1 LGTTGPSVAEF
12 DQELT
17 VVKASRT
24 LIDRFNARI
33 KNNPIVAALI
43 ILGTI
48 VIALSTFTN
57 AAKSLLALFMP
68 DARPHING
76 EWKAEV
82 TYDWRNAS
90 YPEIFTFSGDG
101 EDVQGT
107 ASYLG
112 HPRRITEGK
121 ARVSNLQFVTTTEV
135 LLGADR
141 KTARV
146 EVHHYQGTVSRDEI
160 KFVMQTE
167 GGFTEHTP
175 IAFTAKRV
183 PTTSPPPTR

>member
-1 LGTTGPSVAEF
+1 MKE
-12 DQELT
+12 
-17 VVKASRT
+17 SRT

-33 KNNPIVAALI
+33 KNNPIVASLI

-57 AAKSLLALFMP
+57 AAKSLLALLMP
-68 DARPHING
+68 DARPSING
-76 EWKAEV
+76 EWRADV

-90 YPEIFTFSGDG
+90 HPETFTFTGDG

-121 ARVSNLQFVTTTEV
+121 ATKGSVQFTTTTQV
-135 LLGADR
+135 LLGADW
-141 KTARV
+141 KTARD

-175 IAFTAKRV
+175 IAFTAKRAS
-183 PTTSPPPTR
+183 TTSPPPTR

>member
-1 LGTTGPSVAEF
+1 M
-12 DQELT
+12 
-17 VVKASRT
+17 KASRT

-33 KNNPIVAALI
+33 KNNPVVAALI

-57 AAKSLLALFMP
+57 AAKNLLALLTP

-90 YPEIFTFSGDG
+90 HPETFRFSGDG
-101 EDVQGT
+101 EEVYGT
-107 ASYLG
+107 ASFLG
-112 HPRRITEGK
+112 DPRRITEGK
-121 ARVSNLQFVTTTEV
+121 AKKGNLQFITKTQV
-135 LLGADR
+135 LLGADW
-141 KTARV
+141 KQARE
-146 EVHHYQGTVSRDEI
+146 EVHHYQGTVLRDEI

-167 GGFTEHTP
+167 GGFAEHTP
-175 IAFTAKRV
+175 IAFTATRASA
-183 PTTSPPPTR
+183 TSPPPTR

>member
-1 LGTTGPSVAEF
+1 MKE
-12 DQELT
+12 
-17 VVKASRT
+17 SRT
-24 LIDRFNARI
+24 LIERFNARI
-33 KNNPIVAALI
+33 KNNPIIASLI

-57 AAKSLLALFMP
+57 AAKSLWGLLAP

-82 TYDWRNAS
+82 TYDWRNVS
-90 YPEIFTFSGDG
+90 YPETFTFSGDG

-112 HPRRITEGK
+112 HPRRITEGRAK
-121 ARVSNLQFVTTTEV
+121 KGNLQFITKTEV

-141 KTARV
+141 KTARD
-146 EVHHYQGTVSRDEI
+146 EVHHYQGTVLRDEI
-160 KFVMQTE
+160 KLMQTE
-167 GGFTEHTP
+167 GGFAEHTP
-175 IAFTAKRV
+175 IAFTATRASA
-183 PTTSPPPTR
+183 TSPPPTR

>member
-1 LGTTGPSVAEF
+1 MNE
-12 DQELT
+12 
-17 VVKASRT
+17 SRT
-24 LIDRFNARI
+24 LIERFNARI
-33 KNNPIVAALI
+33 KNNPIIASLI

-57 AAKSLLALFMP
+57 AAKSLLALLMP

-76 EWKAEV
+76 EWQAEV

-90 YPEIFTFSGDG
+90 CPETFTFSGDG

-121 ARVSNLQFVTTTEV
+121 VTKASIQFTTTTQM
-135 LLGADR
+135 LLGADW
-141 KTARV
+141 KTARD
-146 EVHHYQGTVSRDEI
+146 EVHHYQGTVVRDEI

-167 GGFTEHTP
+167 GGFSEHTP
-175 IAFTAKRV
+175 IAFTVKRV